1 MWLMNGHM
9 SIVEKPFYYID
20 RKNLDTELAKAVYR
34 ISYLAKVR
42 GKGYRSQQAKDYG
55 ASRN

>member
-1 MWLMNGHM
+1 MPTIKN
-9 SIVEKPFYYID
+9 PYYYLD
-20 RKNLDTELAKAVYR
+20 KNNLNIELAKAIYR

>member
-1 MWLMNGHM
+1 MNGHM

-20 RKNLDTELAKAVYR
+20 KNNLDTELAKAVYR

-55 ASRN
+55 TSRS

>member
-1 MWLMNGHM
+1 MNGHM

-20 RKNLDTELAKAVYR
+20 KNNLDKKLNEAVYR

-42 GKGYRSQQAKDYG
+42 GKGYRSEQAKDYG